1 MRPKARRRPQHADP
15 SSPTQAE
22 DAERDQADRRISR
35 YDRPVQRD
43 GTGAAGRP
51 PGRPSG
57 SVLDFGRHLGWS
69 IGEIARVD
77 PGYLVWLEGRPEGR
91 PYLDEIDSL
100 LRRTG
105 FRTTTDAATAKAA
118 SRGRFG
124 R

>member
-1 MRPKARRRPQHADP
+1 M
-15 SSPTQAE
+15 
-22 DAERDQADRRISR
+22 
-35 YDRPVQRD
+35 
-43 GTGAAGRP
+43 
-51 PGRPSG
+51 G

-91 PYLDEIDSL
+91 PYLAEIDSL

-105 FRTTTDAATAKAA
+105 FRTTTDSATAKAA